1 MRIAP
6 APSAPLWPPSG
17 VPRSVAAAGVTVSEE
32 GSSMA
37 ELRTR
42 TRSTL
47 AGFMVPA
54 GAVDFRQTDAH
65 DQERSAAG
73 QRAAMPGGEDER
85 AAPRGAR
92 AGRKQFSASTTQEEA
107 RKGVWAGDKPF
118 DDWGLELPE
127 MLLEPERA
135 SHTWLHATLKEGE
148 RMRLRIATLGTWGG
162 SGRAVGAALRG

>member
-1 MRIAP
+1 
-6 APSAPLWPPSG
+6 
-17 VPRSVAAAGVTVSEE
+17 
-32 GSSMA
+32 MA

-127 MLLEPERA
+127 MLLEPEGA
-135 SHTWLHATLKEGE
+135 SQA
-148 RMRLRIATLGTWGG
+148 
-162 SGRAVGAALRG
+162 